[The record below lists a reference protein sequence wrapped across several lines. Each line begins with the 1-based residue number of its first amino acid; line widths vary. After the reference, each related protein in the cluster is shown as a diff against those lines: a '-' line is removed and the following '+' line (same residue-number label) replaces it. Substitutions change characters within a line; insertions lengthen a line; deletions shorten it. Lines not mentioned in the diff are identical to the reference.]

1 MTVWPQESRCDSVR
15 GGVKALNLHESPCQS
30 HMEAITSYIR
40 GVGSGQ
46 LVADV
51 GVLMKK
57 YGGRGEETERGGRRV
72 KMRGAGF

>member
-1 MTVWPQESRCDSVR
+1 MTASG

-57 YGGRGEETERGGRRV
+57 YGERGG
-72 KMRGAGF
+72 